1 MSASPIQFVASSP
14 VGLPR
19 LVPQQQWR
27 PTKKNIPPTL
37 VQRQHRLLTYLQE
50 LENYTSKSKKK

>member
-37 VQRQHRLLTYLQE
+37 VQRQHTLQAVR
-50 LENYTSKSKKK
+50 N